1 MLERVID
8 TASTNTMY
16 GDVSTRTPQV
26 IDEKE
31 LYGC

>member
-8 TASTNTMY
+8 KPATKKNY
-16 GDVSTRTPQV
+16 GKLSIQPPEM
-26 IDEKE
+26 INEKE

>member
-8 TASTNTMY
+8 KPATGKVY
-16 GDVSTRTPQV
+16 GRLSIQPPKM
-26 IDEKE
+26 INEKE

>member
-8 TASTNTMY
+8 KFSSNRIY
-16 GDVSTRTPQV
+16 GKLSIQTRQMF
-26 IDEKE
+26 DEKE

>member
-8 TASTNTMY
+8 KPATKEMY
-16 GDVSTRTPQV
+16 GRLS
-26 IDEKE
+26 IDPPKMINEKE